1 MMAKLA
7 VGNGLDK
14 YIEELNK
21 LAKNTSEVLGKS
33 IYVGAGIVADEVR
46 KNIEKIPVSN
56 SSRRGTQSDP
66 IDTITSAQK
75 TGLLQGFGISGMA
88 TRDGITNV
96 KLGFEGYNSQVAT
109 TSVKAKWT
117 DKRQANIMIAR
128 SVEGGTSFRRKH
140 PFVAP
145 AVRATRKKAEA
156 AMAEQLDK
164 EIEAAMK

>member
-1 MMAKLA
+1 MAKLA

-14 YIEELNK
+14 YVEELNK
-21 LAKNTSEVLGKS
+21 LAINTTQVLGKS
-33 IYVGAGIVADEVR
+33 IYVGAGLVADEVR

-96 KLGFEGYNSQVAT
+96 KLGFNGYNSQV
-109 TSVKAKWT
+109 SDVSKRRKWT
-117 DKRQANIMIAR
+117 NTRQANQMIAR
-128 SVEGGTSFRRKH
+128 AVEGGTSFRKKH

-145 AVRATRKKAEA
+145 AVRATKKKAEA

>member
-1 MMAKLA
+1 MAKLA
-7 VGNGLDK
+7 VGNGLDN
-14 YIEELNK
+14 YIDELNK
-21 LAKNTSEVLGKS
+21 LAINTSEVLGKS
-33 IYVGAGIVADEVR
+33 IYVGADIVADEVR

-56 SSRRGTQSDP
+56 SPRRGTQSDP

-128 SVEGGTSFRRKH
+128 SVEGGTSFRKKH

-164 EIEAAMK
+164 EIKAAMK

>member
-1 MMAKLA
+1 MAKLA

-21 LAKNTSEVLGKS
+21 LAINTSQVLGKS

-46 KNIEKIPVSN
+46 LNIEELPVSN

>member
-1 MMAKLA
+1 MAKLA

-14 YIEELNK
+14 YVEELNK

-145 AVRATRKKAEA
+145 AVRATRKEAEA

>member
-1 MMAKLA
+1 MAKLA

-14 YIEELNK
+14 YVEELNK
-21 LAKNTSEVLGKS
+21 LAKNTSQVLGKS

-75 TGLLQGFGISGMA
+75 TGLLRGFGISCLS

-164 EIEAAMK
+164 EIKAAMK

>member
-1 MMAKLA
+1 MAKLA

-14 YIEELNK
+14 YVEELNK
-21 LAKNTSEVLGKS
+21 LALNTSEVLGKS
-33 IYVGAGIVADEVR
+33 IYVGADIVADEVR

-56 SSRRGTQSDP
+56 SPKRGTQSDP

-75 TGLLQGFGISGMA
+75 TGLLDGFGIA
-88 TRDGITNV
+88 PLKNTDGISNV
-96 KLGFEGYNSQVAT
+96 KLGFNGYNSQV
-109 TSVKAKWT
+109 SDVSKRRKWT
-117 DKRQANIMIAR
+117 NTRQANQMIAR
-128 SVEGGTSFRRKH
+128 AVEGGTSFRKKH

-164 EIEAAMK
+164 EIKAAMK

>member
-1 MMAKLA
+1 MAKLA

-88 TRDGITNV
+88 TRDGIMNV

-128 SVEGGTSFRRKH
+128 SVEGGTSFRKKH

>member
-1 MMAKLA
+1 MAKLT

-21 LAKNTSEVLGKS
+21 LALNTSQILGKS

-46 KNIEKIPVSN
+46 LNIENIPVSN
-56 SSRRGTQSDP
+56 SPRRGTQADP

-75 TGLLQGFGISGMA
+75 DGLRLGFGISGMV

-96 KLGFEGYNSQVAT
+96 KLGFEGYNSQVST
-109 TSVKAKWT
+109 TSKKAKWT
-117 DKRQANIMIAR
+117 HTRQANVMIAR
-128 SVEGGTSFRRKH
+128 SVEGGTSFRKKH

-145 AVRATRKKAEA
+145 AVRATRKEAEA

-164 EIEAAMK
+164 EIKAVMK

>member
-1 MMAKLA
+1 MAKLA

-14 YIEELNK
+14 YVEELNK
-21 LAKNTSEVLGKS
+21 LAKNTSQVLGKS

-164 EIEAAMK
+164 EIKAAMK

>member
-1 MMAKLA
+1 MAKLA

-56 SSRRGTQSDP
+56 SSKRGTQSDP

-128 SVEGGTSFRRKH
+128 SVEGGTSFRKKH

-164 EIEAAMK
+164 EIKAAMK

>member
-1 MMAKLA
+1 MAKLA

-14 YIEELNK
+14 YVEELNK
-21 LAKNTSEVLGKS
+21 LAKNTSQVLGKS

-145 AVRATRKKAEA
+145 AVRATRKEAEA

-164 EIEAAMK
+164 EIKAVMK

>member
-1 MMAKLA
+1 MAKLA

-14 YIEELNK
+14 YVEELNN
-21 LAKNTSEVLGKS
+21 LAKNTSQVLGKS

-75 TGLLQGFGISGMA
+75 TGLLQGFGISGMV

-145 AVRATRKKAEA
+145 AVRATRKEAEA

-164 EIEAAMK
+164 EIKAVMK

>member
-1 MMAKLA
+1 MAKLA

-164 EIEAAMK
+164 EIKAAMK

>member
-56 SSRRGTQSDP
+56 SPRRGTQSDP

-128 SVEGGTSFRRKH
+128 SVEGGTSFRKKH

>member
-128 SVEGGTSFRRKH
+128 SVEGGTSFRKKH

>member
-1 MMAKLA
+1 MAKLA

-56 SSRRGTQSDP
+56 SPRRGTQSDP

-128 SVEGGTSFRRKH
+128 SVEGGTSFRKKH

-164 EIEAAMK
+164 EIKAAMK

>member
-1 MMAKLA
+1 MAKLA

-14 YIEELNK
+14 YIAELNK
-21 LAKNTSEVLGKS
+21 LAINTSEVLGKS
-33 IYVGAGIVADEVR
+33 IYVGADIVADEVR

-56 SSRRGTQSDP
+56 SPRRGTQSDP

-75 TGLLQGFGISGMA
+75 TGLLQGFGISRMA

-128 SVEGGTSFRRKH
+128 SVEGGTSFRKKH

-145 AVRATRKKAEA
+145 AVRATRKEAEA

-164 EIEAAMK
+164 EIKAVMK

>member
-1 MMAKLA
+1 MAKLA

-128 SVEGGTSFRRKH
+128 SVEGGTSFRKKH

-164 EIEAAMK
+164 EIKAAMK

>member
-1 MMAKLA
+1 MAKLA

-128 SVEGGTSFRRKH
+128 SVEGGTSFRKKH

>member
-1 MMAKLA
+1 MAKLA

>member
-1 MMAKLA
+1 MAKLA

-14 YIEELNK
+14 YVEELNK
-21 LAKNTSEVLGKS
+21 LVKNTSQVLGKS

-46 KNIEKIPVSN
+46 KNLEKIPVSN

-75 TGLLQGFGISGMA
+75 TGLLQGFGISGLS

-164 EIEAAMK
+164 EIKAAMK